1 MIETNNFEVDE
12 SIKKLRLERFKNNRP
27 TLMISSE
34 SMDEDDDQT
43 SEKGS
48 PSPVHTNKRLLSW
61 EVPKVV
67 LDPNKKLKGLNQEL
81 EKDYLR
87 PSPSVQLDSSN
98 VRPLSILK
106 KQFKNIREKLLED
119 DDYHYFLNQ
128 IKSIR
133 QDLIVQGIEN
143 KFTVKVYTLHSRIA
157 LEQGDLNEYN
167 QCQSRLQEL
176 KRKKVKVNNDE
187 MDCYRL
193 IHSLYQNQNLEIV
206 NTLREISDDV
216 ANANKEYAEKQ
227 KVEHYGLSYSMR
239 IIRAFKTGDNQQF
252 LKMYLAKEKLG
263 EKEEE
268 DENFDIP
275 PYYSVFL
282 LDFMLSKVRNK
293 GIIKIIAII
302 IIIIILILHY

>member
-12 SIKKLRLERFKNNRP
+12 TMKKLRLERFKTNRP
-27 TLMISSE
+27 MLMINSE

-43 SEKGS
+43 NSEKGS
-48 PSPVHTNKRLLSW
+48 PIHSKKRLLSW
-61 EVPKVV
+61 EIPKVV

-87 PSPSVQLDSSN
+87 PSPSVVLDSSN
-98 VRPLSILK
+98 VRPISILK
-106 KQFKNIREKLLED
+106 KQFKIIREKLLED
-119 DDYHYFLNQ
+119 DDYNYFLNQ

-133 QDLIVQGIEN
+133 QDLVVQGIEN

-193 IHSLYQNQNLEIV
+193 IHSAYQNQNLEIV
-206 NTLREISDDV
+206 NTLREISDDID
-216 ANANKEYAEKQ
+216 NANKECIKKQ
-227 KVEHYGLSYSMR
+227 KGEHYGLSYSMR
-239 IIRAFKTGDNQQF
+239 ILRAFKTGDSQQF
-252 LKMYLAKEKLG
+252 LKMYLGKEKLG
-263 EKEEE
+263 EKDEEN
-268 DENFDIP
+268 ENIP

-282 LDFMLSKVRNK
+282 LDFMLSTVRNK
-293 GIIKIIAII
+293 G
-302 IIIIILILHY
+302 